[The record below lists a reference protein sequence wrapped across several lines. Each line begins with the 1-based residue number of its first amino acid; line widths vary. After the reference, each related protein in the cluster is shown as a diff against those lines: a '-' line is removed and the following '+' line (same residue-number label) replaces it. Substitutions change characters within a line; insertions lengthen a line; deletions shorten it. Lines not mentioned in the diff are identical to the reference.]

1 MKNLFQK
8 TAAVVTLGA
17 AILGPGLT
25 LAETSLPPIQNN
37 GQIEYLSGG
46 IGKNEAT
53 AIKTASKHWPLTLEF
68 AVKDK
73 TRSDFAAN
81 VNLVVRDA
89 AGHAALQTTTAGP
102 FVLAKLAPGG
112 YTVDATLD
120 SKTLHKKIFVK
131 QGETAKALFLWPI
144 GTDEGRSS

>member
-1 MKNLFQK
+1 MKNIFQK
-8 TAAVVTLGA
+8 TAIAVTLGA
-17 AILGPGLT
+17 SVLGSGLT
-25 LAETSLPPIQNN
+25 LAETSLPPIQKS

-46 IGKNEAT
+46 IGKDEAT

-73 TRSDFAAN
+73 TRADFAAK

-89 AGHAALQTTTAGP
+89 AGHTELQTTTAGP
-102 FVLAKLAPGG
+102 FVLAKLSPGS

-120 SKTLHKKIFVK
+120 SKPLHKKILVK
-131 QGETAKALFLWPI
+131 HGVTAKALFIWPA
-144 GTDEGRSS
+144 GTDEERSS